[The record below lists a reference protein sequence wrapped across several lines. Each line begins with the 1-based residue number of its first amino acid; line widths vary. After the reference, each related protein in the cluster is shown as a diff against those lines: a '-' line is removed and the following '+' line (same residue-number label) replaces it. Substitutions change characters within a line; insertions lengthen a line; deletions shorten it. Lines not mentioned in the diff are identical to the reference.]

1 MSVNILII
9 NVHSSRNAGDAA
21 LTQVT
26 LEQLQSQFPQCRI
39 TLAMD
44 DPGSYTGEG
53 TALCSL
59 FGLMRDGDRWRP
71 ESLLRLIPATLT
83 PVLSHRWWGKAIFAL
98 TPRDWRTL
106 LRAYLGADLIVSKPG
121 GFLYS
126 SGRGVALF
134 ISLYTLA
141 LGWLAGKPVYL
152 LPQSVGPFARRW
164 ERWLVG
170 LVLDRLRKVIVREP
184 ISLSQLEICG
194 VRAARCHLLPDMA
207 FAFKGAPEAA
217 AQQWLYDHRFEPDS
231 GSPLL
236 GMTVI
241 NYGAQNRRFLEQ
253 ARYEAACAEAVRFF
267 VEQIGGRVIIFPQ
280 VWGPS
285 PSQDDRVPARRIAQQ
300 LADLGQALMVIE
312 TPLPPDLLKAV
323 YGKMDLF
330 VGTRMHSN
338 IFALSQ
344 RVPAI
349 AIGYQHKTQGILQ
362 MLGLERWSISIE
374 NLTGRVLQEKLAAL
388 WREREAVRAHLDRIL
403 PALIAQAQSVGALV
417 AKDFYG

>member
-26 LEQLQSQFPQCRI
+26 LEQLRSHFPRCRI

-44 DPGSYTGEG
+44 DPDSYTGEG
-53 TALCSL
+53 AALRSL
-59 FGLMRDGDRWRP
+59 FGLMRDGDHWRP
-71 ESLLRLIPATLT
+71 QSLLRLIPATLT

-98 TPRDWRTL
+98 TPEDWRTL
-106 LRAYLGADLIVSKPG
+106 LRAYLETDLIVSKPG

-126 SGRGVALF
+126 SGRGVALL

-141 LGWLAGKPVYL
+141 LGWLARKPVYL
-152 LPQSVGPFARRW
+152 LPQSIGPFARRW
-164 ERWLVG
+164 ERWFVS
-170 LVLDRLRKVIVREP
+170 LVLNRLRQVIVREP
-184 ISLSQLEICG
+184 ISLSQLEQCG
-194 VRAARCHLLPDMA
+194 VRTARCHLLPDLA
-207 FAFKGAPEAA
+207 FAFSGASEAA
-217 AQQWLYDHRFEPDS
+217 ARQWLHDHGFESDS
-231 GSPLL
+231 GVPLL

-241 NYGAQNRRFLEQ
+241 NYGAQNRRFLGQ

-267 VEQIGGRVIIFPQ
+267 VKQIGGRAILFPQ
-280 VWGPS
+280 VCGPS

-300 LADLGQALMVIE
+300 LADLDQALLMVE
-312 TPLPPDLLKAV
+312 DPLPPDLLKAV

-344 RVPAI
+344 GVPAL

-362 MLGLERWSISIE
+362 MLGLEQWSISIE
-374 NLTGRVLQEKLAAL
+374 SLTGQVLQEKLAAL
-388 WREREAVRAHLDRIL
+388 WRERDAVRAHLERTL
-403 PALIAQAQSVGALV
+403 PALIAQAQSVGALI
-417 AKDFYG
+417 AEDFYG

>member
-26 LEQLQSQFPQCRI
+26 IEQVQSRFPQGRI

-59 FGLMRDGDRWRP
+59 FGLVRDGDSWRP
-71 ESLLRLIPATLT
+71 RSLLWLIPATLT
-83 PVLSHRWWGKAIFAL
+83 PVLSHRCRGKAIFAL
-98 TPRDWRTL
+98 TPRDWRAV
-106 LRAYLGADLIVSKPG
+106 LRAYLEADLIVSKPG

-126 SGRGVALF
+126 SGRGVALL

-152 LPQSVGPFARRW
+152 LPQSIGPFARRW
-164 ERWLVG
+164 ERWLTG
-170 LVLDRLRKVIVREP
+170 LVLNRLHTVIVREP
-184 ISLSQLEICG
+184 ISLSQLERCG
-194 VRAARCHLLPDMA
+194 VRVAGSHLLPDMA
-207 FAFKGAPEAA
+207 FAFRGAPEAV
-217 AQQWLYDHRFEPDS
+217 AQQWLYDHGLEPDS

-241 NYGAQNRRFLEQ
+241 DYGAQNRRFSGQ

-267 VEQIGGRVIIFPQ
+267 VKQIGGRAVIFPQ

-300 LADLGQALMVIE
+300 LVDLGQASIVVE
-312 TPLPPDLLKAV
+312 DPLPPDLLKAV
-323 YGKMDLF
+323 YGKMDVF

-344 RVPAI
+344 GVPAI
-349 AIGYQHKTQGILQ
+349 AIGYQHKTQGIFQ
-362 MLGLERWSISIE
+362 MLGLEQWSIRIE
-374 NLTGRVLQEKLAAL
+374 DVTGQVLREKLAAL
-388 WREREAVRAHLDRIL
+388 WQERATVRSHLHRIL
-403 PALIAQAQSVGALV
+403 PGLIAQAQSVGALI
-417 AKDFYG
+417 AEDFYA